1 MKRIAF
7 IICLLSAMMFSGCRN
22 NSVGDETLII
32 GKWQVV
38 KTDLYTGNRNETM
51 DMSKENVYWVFT
63 PVTATYYAIDT
74 DGEPYDITLEYKLTR
89 NGDNTLFFTFNGQV
103 YTIEKLNKN
112 EMEWSHTD
120 ILGGAAYYDYLK
132 RVQ

>member
-1 MKRIAF
+1 MVF
-7 IICLLSAMMFSGCRN
+7 TGCRN

-38 KTDLYTGNRNETM
+38 KTDVYTGDRKETK
-51 DMSKENVYWVFT
+51 DVTNENVYWAFT
-63 PVTATYYAIDT
+63 QGTATYYAIDT
-74 DGEPYDITLEYKLTR
+74 DGEPYDITLEYNLTR
-89 NGDNTLFFTFNGQV
+89 NGDNTLFFSFNGQV

-112 EMEWSHTD
+112 EMEWSHLD
-120 ILGGAAYYDYLK
+120 FLGGTSYYDYLK